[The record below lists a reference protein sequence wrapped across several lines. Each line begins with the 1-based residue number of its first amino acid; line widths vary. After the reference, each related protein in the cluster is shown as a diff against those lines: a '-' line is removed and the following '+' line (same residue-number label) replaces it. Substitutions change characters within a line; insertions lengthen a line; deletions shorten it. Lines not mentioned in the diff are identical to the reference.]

1 MSFNLSEFIRMEM
14 AKKNIKA
21 VDLADALNK
30 SPSYIS
36 KMLKNNIIPDYED
49 LKVIAKILDINYS
62 FLLFQ
67 IGILDEADLKHIIA
81 CNTLKEYLGE
91 LLKVNDMEEE
101 KVNAFINFLVTNK
114 ENLGDNLTD
123 ELLNNVKD
131 ALGENFIYPDYAT
144 PYTEDSYYGFKKI
157 RNLRLATGEYVRSK
171 FRKLPLYTALNN
183 GPITGRDMGFD
194 FSLLK
199 EEIEPDTEVVW
210 FKPEDK
216 EYCYL
221 VNIGQYKDKD
231 KILFERGDAI
241 YVGKYNYQEKTM
253 VLTDIMNA
261 VSREEDDT
269 PIVLTD
275 TKSIRIIGKV
285 LFEFK
290 AG

>member
-1 MSFNLSEFIRMEM
+1 
-14 AKKNIKA
+14 
-21 VDLADALNK
+21 
-30 SPSYIS
+30 
-36 KMLKNNIIPDYED
+36 
-49 LKVIAKILDINYS
+49 
-62 FLLFQ
+62 
-67 IGILDEADLKHIIA
+67 
-81 CNTLKEYLGE
+81 
-91 LLKVNDMEEE
+91 
-101 KVNAFINFLVTNK
+101 VTNK

-171 FRKLPLYTALNN
+171 FRKLPLYTALNS

-199 EEIEPDTEVVW
+199 EEIEPDSEVVW
-210 FKPEDK
+210 FKPDDK

-221 VNIGQYKDKD
+221 VNLGQYKDKD

-269 PIVLTD
+269 PIGFVIDNQFPFGVCDQIDGRCEAGTRREE
-275 TKSIRIIGKV
+275 KSFLVRQGKDRCRSPKSYT
-285 LFEFK
+285 K
-290 AG
+290 AGPAGINL